1 LNIELLAAGT
11 KPPAWIATGISE
23 YQKRLPRDWPL
34 EIREIPIAKR
44 RKGEPVTRPIQEEGE
59 RMLAAI
65 TPSSLVVT
73 LDRKG
78 RNWSTA
84 DLAKNLERWQ
94 LDFSKVQFLIGG
106 PDGLSNDCL
115 KVASESWSLS
125 NLTFPHFIVRI
136 LFAEQ
141 IYRAWSLLNNHPY
154 HK

>member
-1 LNIELLAAGT
+1 MNIELLAAGT